1 MSLPSLDGQGSSSS
15 FSFDD
20 QNSFSN
26 SFHSVNEKNSF
37 SNSFQPT
44 NDNGFR
50 MFNTTQ
56 SQQSS
61 GIIPQWNGFAG
72 QIPAVSVI
80 F

>member
-1 MSLPSLDGQGSSSS
+1 MSLPSLNGQGSSSS

-20 QNSFSN
+20 Q
-26 SFHSVNEKNSF
+26 NSF

-61 GIIPQWNGFAG
+61 GIIPQWNGFTG

>member
-1 MSLPSLDGQGSSSS
+1 MSLPSLNGQGSSSS

-20 QNSFSN
+20 Q
-26 SFHSVNEKNSF
+26 NSF